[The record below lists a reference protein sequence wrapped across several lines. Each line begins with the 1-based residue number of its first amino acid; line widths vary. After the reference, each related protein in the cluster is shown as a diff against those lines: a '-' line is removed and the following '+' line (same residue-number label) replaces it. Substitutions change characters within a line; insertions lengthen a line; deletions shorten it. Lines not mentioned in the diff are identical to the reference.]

1 MNALPPHLLPRAP
14 QSGAPAI
21 TRRRA
26 AASLAAL
33 AASACLPARA
43 AHAANVDKPMR
54 VGITLHPYFSFVSH

>member
-1 MNALPPHLLPRAP
+1 MNALPPHSTPRAP
-14 QSGAPAI
+14 QAGAPAI

-43 AHAANVDKPMR
+43 VGADQPMR